1 MARLGMFQAPDLRDI
16 RRNKR
21 EVAAQ
26 ANQYDL
32 ALEELKQKGAAER
45 TNIAYGPGSPAMIT
59 AQTGQ
64 EDLTLY
70 NKLKGFLS
78 GNIDKEKNT
87 AGGFLDKVFGTQQG
101 NIARPSGIT
110 QAGNTYSNTTGRR
123 YGDISEV
130 APGKY
135 SNRFNI
141 NSLGISTHPERGQ
154 IPVAIP
160 NIEEETPAMYNRP
173 NTWWTRFLM
182 SLGSP
187 TIKPMYRGRR

>member
-70 NKLKGFLS
+70 NKLKEFLS
-78 GNIDKEKNT
+78 GNVDREKNA

-110 QAGNTYSNTTGRR
+110 QTGNTYSNITGRR

-135 SNRFNI
+135 SNMFNTTPTF
-141 NSLGISTHPERGQ
+141 STHSERGQ
-154 IPVAIP
+154 IPVAMP
-160 NIEEETPAMYNRP
+160 GIEKETPAMYNRP

>member
-26 ANQYDL
+26 ASQYDL

-87 AGGFLDKVFGTQQG
+87 AGGFLDKVFGTQQE

-110 QAGNTYSNTTGRR
+110 QAGNTYSNITGRR

-141 NSLGISTHPERGQ
+141 NSLGISTHSERGQ
-154 IPVAIP
+154 IPAVRP

-187 TIKPMYRGRR
+187 TIKPMYRGR